1 MNTAH
6 PTVSWWSCGSRA
18 ILALLVCLGA
28 AAGCYRT
35 TDLAT
40 EPAPETRVV
49 AQLSPVGAEQ
59 LAPLIGAD
67 ALGVEA
73 EVVSWGSSGAELAL
87 LRVDH
92 RGRSVLWNRERV
104 VFPAG
109 TLRDVQERRLDT
121 TRTALFAGGVTTVA
135 AVLGVAFIRYLFVA
149 DEGPGNG
156 PDPVH

>member
-1 MNTAH
+1 ML
-6 PTVSWWSCGSRA
+6 
-18 ILALLVCLGA
+18 LAS
-28 AAGCYRT
+28 GCYRT

-40 EPAPETRVV
+40 EPTPETRVL

-59 LAPLIGAD
+59 MAPLIGVD
-67 ALGVEA
+67 AIAVEA
-73 EVVSWGSSGAELAL
+73 EVIRWGSSDVELAL

-92 RGRSVLWNRERV
+92 RGRSILWNREPV
-104 VFPAG
+104 IFPVG

-135 AVLGVAFIRYLFVA
+135 VVLGVAFIRHLFVA

-156 PDPVH
+156 TDPIH